1 MLRGYSDLPL
11 RRVALWGFG
20 LHALW
25 EFAQCTV
32 LYDMWSWGFWRATA
46 WMWGAIAGD
55 VVITLGVALGAALLV
70 GARRLDPPDRA
81 GWTALL
87 GVGFAASVGLEWAAQ
102 ALDLWGYSDLMPTV
116 TVLGHTVGLSPVV
129 QVTTLPALAVWFA
142 TRRHRA
148 T

>member
-1 MLRGYSDLPL
+1 MFRGYTHLPL
-11 RRVALWGFG
+11 RRIALWGFG

-25 EFAQCTV
+25 EFAQCTL

-81 GWTALL
+81 GW
-87 GVGFAASVGLEWAAQ
+87 AAQ